1 MKDTSRDTS
10 SAMMNRSRMLRR
22 ITVHGLRVLV
32 LAAIV
37 GLIRIE
43 HKQYVMQQE
52 AVDLTAIPLSEIQQF
67 IPEAMSLGEKSS
79 EVIGGYI
86 VRDERNRSVGTI
98 FQTSPAGD
106 SAIGFS
112 GSTNILIVCD
122 DNLCI
127 VGLEILSSGDTR
139 DHVRAVR
146 QDDSFFQSF
155 VGKKLDDVAAVQTA
169 ESVAVAGATLTS
181 FAITEALV
189 LRAGGNHQ
197 AGVFSSQ
204 PVLSDLRFLFP
215 QAEQILFDEGD
226 PSVIRVRGKEDIP
239 LGWALRTSPVADG
252 VIGYQGPTDALV
264 GFDGAGRVCG
274 VVVQKSFDNEP
285 YVGYVRDDRAFRGVY
300 RGMTIEELG
309 GLDPENTGVEGVS
322 GSTMTSQAIAEGIVR
337 AARSRE
343 TSQAGMYEVFVGVLR
358 GIEAPQWGALCVI
371 VVGILTGITRLRG
384 TWFGRFALPVVVFVY
399 LGFGAGALLSQSQ
412 IWGWAQAGIPQNAV
426 VLLVLAVAAAVLPIT
441 IRRNVYCSQLCAH
454 GALQQ
459 LILRVV
465 KPKGRVPVWI
475 RPWLKVFPLSLL
487 VLAILLTVFHMP
499 ISLVDLEPF
508 DAYLP
513 MVAGGVAL
521 SLFGVSVLASFKIP
535 MAYCQYGCPTGL
547 LLDHLRYNGRA
558 EHLTWRDAVLA
569 CCLLVA
575 MAVQWW
581 PV

>member
-1 MKDTSRDTS
+1 M
-10 SAMMNRSRMLRR
+10 
-22 ITVHGLRVLV
+22 
-32 LAAIV
+32 
-37 GLIRIE
+37 
-43 HKQYVMQQE
+43 
-52 AVDLTAIPLSEIQQF
+52 
-67 IPEAMSLGEKSS
+67 
-79 EVIGGYI
+79 
-86 VRDERNRSVGTI
+86 
-98 FQTSPAGD
+98 
-106 SAIGFS
+106 
-112 GSTNILIVCD
+112 
-122 DNLCI
+122 
-127 VGLEILSSGDTR
+127 
-139 DHVRAVR
+139 
-146 QDDSFFQSF
+146 
-155 VGKKLDDVAAVQTA
+155 
-169 ESVAVAGATLTS
+169 
-181 FAITEALV
+181 
-189 LRAGGNHQ
+189 
-197 AGVFSSQ
+197 
-204 PVLSDLRFLFP
+204 
-215 QAEQILFDEGD
+215 
-226 PSVIRVRGKEDIP
+226 
-239 LGWALRTSPVADG
+239 
-252 VIGYQGPTDALV
+252 
-264 GFDGAGRVCG
+264 
-274 VVVQKSFDNEP
+274 
-285 YVGYVRDDRAFRGVY
+285 
-300 RGMTIEELG
+300 
-309 GLDPENTGVEGVS
+309 
-322 GSTMTSQAIAEGIVR
+322 
-337 AARSRE
+337 
-343 TSQAGMYEVFVGVLR
+343 
-358 GIEAPQWGALCVI
+358 
-371 VVGILTGITRLRG
+371 
-384 TWFGRFALPVVVFVY
+384 VVFVY

-454 GALQQ
+454 GAVQQ